1 MQSCGYSLDRPE
13 GWGYFHGK
21 PSQGRDRSYTSSDG
35 HTAAKTEI
43 MKSTEDQFFQFV
55 LSWIEGGSERGWTFH
70 YRPKHSPLSPEF
82 DAGIGYLRIR
92 TFEECPCFD
101 FEPCYWNFVPF
112 DQRGSS
118 AFDSNAEAVHKWF
131 DAHEHNFSQGIN
143 SLLSAQ
149 SFIDKYD
156 MYFLPIDQKEL
167 IRTDTQI
174 KRNIKRSVKPLKRQD
189 KIYDFDVSISFAGTE
204 RSQAEA
210 LASSVRDAGFD
221 VFYDDFYPEQLWG
234 RDLITFFDDV
244 YRKRSRYCV
253 IFVSSEYCERMWTN
267 HERKS
272 AQARALQ
279 EKGNEYIL
287 PIQVDNSELPG
298 LQPTTG
304 YLSMKDYGINKIAG
318 ILIKKLNS

>member
-1 MQSCGYSLDRPE
+1 M
-13 GWGYFHGK
+13 
-21 PSQGRDRSYTSSDG
+21 
-35 HTAAKTEI
+35 
-43 MKSTEDQFFQFV
+43 
-55 LSWIEGGSERGWTFH
+55 
-70 YRPKHSPLSPEF
+70 
-82 DAGIGYLRIR
+82 
-92 TFEECPCFD
+92 
-101 FEPCYWNFVPF
+101 
-112 DQRGSS
+112 
-118 AFDSNAEAVHKWF
+118 
-131 DAHEHNFSQGIN
+131 
-143 SLLSAQ
+143 SAQ